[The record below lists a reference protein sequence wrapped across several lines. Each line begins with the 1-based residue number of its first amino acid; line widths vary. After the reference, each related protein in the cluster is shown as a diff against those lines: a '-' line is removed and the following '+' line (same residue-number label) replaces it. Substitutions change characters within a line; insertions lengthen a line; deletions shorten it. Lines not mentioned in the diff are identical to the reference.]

1 MEEYERIGSLPLDV
15 VVEIKHK
22 HFSINRFDDLNGNV
36 WLEMRQ
42 TLEITTIFNKD
53 VRIKKTSRLRQ
64 TLTTEEVER
73 LKEKGII
80 QIKLEQ
86 LKSKSNDKER
96 LSKTKGKRGSN

>member
-22 HFSINRFDDLNGNV
+22 DFSVNRFDDLNGNV
-36 WLEMRQ
+36 WFEMRQ
-42 TLEITTIFNKD
+42 TLDITTIFNDD

-64 TLTTEEVER
+64 ILTAEEVEK

-80 QIKLEQ
+80 QIKL
-86 LKSKSNDKER
+86 KPKDND
-96 LSKTKGKRGSN
+96 

>member
-22 HFSINRFDDLNGNV
+22 DFSVNRFDDLNGNV
-36 WLEMRQ
+36 WFEMRQ
-42 TLEITTIFNKD
+42 TLEITTIFNDD

-64 TLTTEEVER
+64 TLTTEEVEK

-80 QIKLEQ
+80 QIKL
-86 LKSKSNDKER
+86 KPKDND
-96 LSKTKGKRGSN
+96 